1 MKNLNKEQIK
11 AIVLASI
18 SIVLGVLF
26 CIFRLEMLGA
36 LETIACMALL
46 IYGVIEVVIYC
57 VVNTENREFITL
69 LKGALATALALLII
83 FVGAVFVVILGLIIV
98 FSGAIYI
105 VSAVKDKKEKISG
118 WLFGFVIGVFL
129 VLSGLAVA
137 ILYNT
142 KIAANIVMTI
152 FGITLLFDGIVRL
165 IYVFLAHKTLYMFVS
180 KDEGEEIKEV
190 EANVQNIENSDV
202 IEHENIVTK
211 EEKDNRKEKTEK
223 KKKEKKLKPEKAE
236 EIVEEDKNIEEEN
249 ESVEDDDDGVEGFV

>member
-18 SIVLGVLF
+18 SVVLGVLF
-26 CIFRLEMLGA
+26 CIFRVEMLGA

-46 IYGVIEVVIYC
+46 MYGVVEVVIYC
-57 VVNTENREFITL
+57 VVNTENRDFITL

-98 FSGAIYI
+98 FSGVVYI
-105 VSAVKDKKEKISG
+105 VSAVKDKKEKVSG
-118 WLFGFVIGVFL
+118 WLLGFIIGLLL

-152 FGITLLFDGIVRL
+152 FGITLLFDGVVRL
-165 IYVFLAHKTLYMFVS
+165 IYVFLAHKTLHMFVS
-180 KDEGEEIKEV
+180 KDESEEVKET
-190 EANVQNIENSDV
+190 EESVQNVENSDV
-202 IEHENIVTK
+202 IEPEASDTK
-211 EEKDNRKEKTEK
+211 EENDNKEEKIEK
-223 KKKEKKLKPEKAE
+223 KIKDKKSKPEKIE
-236 EIVEEDKNIEEEN
+236 EIVEEVKNNEEEK
-249 ESVEDDDDGVEGFV
+249 ESVDDDDGVEGFV